1 MSRRQID
8 LDELREGN
16 RRWLGPHG
24 LLDRPWFILASG
36 PDPTI
41 PRDIAER
48 ALLVC
53 INNAPAT
60 AARMG
65 LGSPRLTFRNPNKEW
80 KSVAGC
86 KLPLILWLSNK
97 RSPEVIWLKLFTARG
112 IAGEIRTM
120 RKSTRD
126 VLNRHFLGSALG
138 NVGQMHKPSTAL
150 FAVFYGLFVGAPEI
164 ILGGVTLEK
173 DGYSYTT
180 ALPGIHKHRDEDFAA
195 MQLIAARYRTV
206 STSEAE
212 VAKAT
217 HLPLYR

>member
-8 LDELREGN
+8 LDALRESN
-16 RRWLGPHG
+16 RRWLAPHG
-24 LLDRPWFILASG
+24 LLERPWFILASG

-41 PRDIAER
+41 PPDITGR

-97 RSPEVIWLKLFTARG
+97 RGPEVIWLKLFTARG
-112 IAGEIRTM
+112 IAGDIRTM

-126 VLNRHFLGSALG
+126 VLNRHFLGSALS

-195 MQLIAARYRTV
+195 MQMLAEQYPAV

-212 VAKAT
+212 VAAAT
-217 HLPLYR
+217 GLRLFR